1 MFFPCFLLTSNR
13 ENNRIQGHFNNML
26 YSSSDS
32 KEKADER
39 KSRLCFLN
47 SRSKRWKEQG
57 GTERGGAPLLWWT
70 SLNQE

>member
-1 MFFPCFLLTSNR
+1 
-13 ENNRIQGHFNNML
+13 ML